1 MYILFLF
8 FVFSFVAIVESSWDD
23 EFFREEIREEVRK
36 EKQNE
41 RKVNEGD
48 QL

>member
-1 MYILFLF
+1 MYVLLLF

-36 EKQNE
+36 ERHDE

-48 QL
+48 QM